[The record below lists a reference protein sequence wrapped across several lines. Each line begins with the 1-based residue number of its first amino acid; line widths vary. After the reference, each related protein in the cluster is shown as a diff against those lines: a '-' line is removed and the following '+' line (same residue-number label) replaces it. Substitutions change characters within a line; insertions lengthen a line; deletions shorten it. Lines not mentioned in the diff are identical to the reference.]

1 MDVLQFHRL
10 LDLFALAATALVVQ
24 LCPLELIDR
33 KEEYTKL
40 SEMSSIKVLS
50 SIRQSECQ
58 AEPRWYSLTL

>member
-10 LDLFALAATALVVQ
+10 LDLFA
-24 LCPLELIDR
+24 DR